1 MNYLVITKGMFRD
14 GKYDL
19 TECRRFYEFFLGDD
33 KEEIDDLMYYCK
45 EGEEVEI
52 SGFVCGSSHY
62 METKKLYPGDIIHNF
77 GKDKY
82 RLIKAEY
89 ADLFRDSLKCDEYE
103 QLLDTIYQSGQ
114 LRGHIDELYTKVMIE
129 GN

>member
-1 MNYLVITKGMFRD
+1 M
-14 GKYDL
+14 
-19 TECRRFYEFFLGDD
+19 GDD

-82 RLIKAEY
+82 RLKTAGEVKLKDPHY
-89 ADLFRDSLKCDEYE
+89 LFNSVKLFTR
-103 QLLDTIYQSGQ
+103 
-114 LRGHIDELYTKVMIE
+114 ELAFVISTK
-129 GN
+129 